1 MAYQGDALRDF
12 VGAYYGRTTNDYHDR
27 LNDSGA
33 LLGTVKGDTE
43 IQNKAVFGELN
54 WTFAPEWTL
63 ITGLRYDNEENDT
76 DVEQDDF
83 SSPGKVSKT
92 FNALLPKVGVDYQ
105 FAADQYVGF
114 MVQKGYRGGG
124 VNVRAGGGHADYD
137 PEYTT
142 NYELSY
148 RGSWL
153 DDSLRARANLY
164 YTNWKDQQVSML
176 DSSGN
181 FFQVF
186 NAASSTIKEYVTNN
200 REGDIVD
207 VGAPRTLALVLR
219 YDL

>member
-1 MAYQGDALRDF
+1 M
-12 VGAYYGRTTNDYHDR
+12 GAYYGRTTNDYHDR